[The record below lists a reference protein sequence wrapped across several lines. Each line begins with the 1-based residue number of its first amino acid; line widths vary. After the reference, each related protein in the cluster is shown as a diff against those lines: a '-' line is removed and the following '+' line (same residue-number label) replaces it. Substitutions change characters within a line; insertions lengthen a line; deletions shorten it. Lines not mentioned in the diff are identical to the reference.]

1 MREFLRDL
9 FRAEV
14 VITGTLV
21 MLLIVHLAVL
31 VFSDNEMAIQA
42 ARDTINLLL
51 TLLAVVTGLLLG
63 RSL

>member
-9 FRAEV
+9 LRAEV